1 MTLKSCCGVVD
12 WLPTVQPSLIEWY
25 DIKVVLCS
33 GVVGYL
39 RYSHLLLNGMTL
51 KSCCGVVDWLP
62 TVQPSLIEWYD
73 IKVVLCSGVVG

>member
-1 MTLKSCCGVVD
+1 MASVADTALNHH
-12 WLPTVQPSLIEWY
+12 SLTIEWY

-51 KSCCGVVDWLP
+51 KLCCVVEWLV
-62 TVQPSLIEWYD
+62 TYGTAISY
-73 IKVVLCSGVVG
+73 